1 MQGRVYEQLTL
12 FPEASPASPSVWLAS
27 KRAKGTTVTY
37 GLKCSE
43 LSENLRRVGSL
54 VRTYLES
61 CALPLP
67 TLSRTWSARAI
78 TPSCLILKLRLSARR
93 TDGNASRSL
102 PTVTTQESEHPD
114 AELIGTGRRKSKS
127 GESSY
132 SLNLAD
138 TVRLWATPN
147 TMDYLPQRS
156 PEALKRQAETSRK
169 GRARPANLREQ
180 ACPETVRIWR
190 TPTANDAKNSTFP
203 PSQINR
209 DSLTSQLMM
218 TLYPTPTTG
227 AGLCGGTGNYQQLK
241 AKAESGEI
249 TEGER
254 RSMAAGNGGQLN
266 PDWVEWMMGFPVGW
280 TSL

>member
-12 FPEASPASPSVWLAS
+12 FPEASPASPSVWRAS

-102 PTVTTQESEHPD
+102 HTEPQ
-114 AELIGTGRRKSKS
+114 
-127 GESSY
+127 
-132 SLNLAD
+132 
-138 TVRLWATPN
+138 LWATPN
-147 TMDYLPQRS
+147 TMDHLPQRS
-156 PEALKRQAETSRK
+156 PEALIRQAETSRK

-180 ACPETVRIWR
+180 VCPETVRIWR
-190 TPTANDAKNSTFP
+190 TPTVNDAINSSLP